1 MIDWI
6 QPTLEV
12 AFMAL
17 LVEYSAALA
26 MFHPVTQRAKPANK
40 KASRSQYPKHTVL
53 ARPNLVSITGG
64 RIYSVRHLRSDYKI
78 TLAAVETLFVCCYK
92 VLCSAYEQACCMVHR
107 CVYLL
112 RA

>member
-1 MIDWI
+1 MKAAFTVRTVIDWI

-53 ARPNLVSITGG
+53 ARPNLVSTTGG

-78 TLAAVETLFVCCYK
+78 TSAAVETLFVCCYK
-92 VLCSAYEQACCMVHR
+92 VLCSAYE
-107 CVYLL
+107 
-112 RA
+112 